1 MLLLLRACCNLALS
15 LYNLYLFLLQVTL
28 SMKVA
33 LKRKQLYAEQVLNKK
48 HKKP

>member
-1 MLLLLRACCNLALS
+1 MLLLLKAYCNLALR

-33 LKRKQLYAEQVLNKK
+33 LKRKQLYAEQLVLNRS
-48 HKKP
+48 